1 MYGHHDYVTQANF
14 RTMVTREVTNDRER
28 TMGNG
33 TGFYTEDEMKI
44 ELKWSKSLDCK
55 AIYGLDQ
62 KCNIDAVTV

>member
-1 MYGHHDYVTQANF
+1 
-14 RTMVTREVTNDRER
+14 MVTREVTNDRER